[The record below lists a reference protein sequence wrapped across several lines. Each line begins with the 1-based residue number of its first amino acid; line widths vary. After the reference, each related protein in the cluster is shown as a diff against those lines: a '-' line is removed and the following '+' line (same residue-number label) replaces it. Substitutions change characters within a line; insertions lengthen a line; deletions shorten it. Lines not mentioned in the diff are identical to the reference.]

1 MSKKSIVPS
10 EAAPPAAV
18 SVQAASTSA
27 AGEPIAAPAAPQS
40 VAAEKKGLRPSIGRH
55 RLWLNITWFVEVDDH
70 GYLLSP
76 CAEGALGYIIQCRSR
91 NNQLAALKIPRL
103 RGDSR
108 IENAEYCQVL
118 EREAKEVLK
127 VDGAGSK
134 RGIVRLA
141 HPDSQ
146 LLCEIPNLE
155 DAEDTKGQH
164 GYTILVRFEKDRPAR
179 IIKVKKQSS
188 KIAVI
193 PNTEPLV
200 SQIEQEIKVDSWQQ
214 HVGSLLDDHVDI
226 KKRKPVAFYC
236 TQQKPDESAT
246 TGQESIAGP
255 LMEHL
260 SAPNAPLFWY
270 AWLPSMLF
278 EWAQGTLQSA
288 INTDEHQ
295 RWTPSEIY
303 DLLGSILAGL
313 HTLHQLGMIHGD
325 VRPANIMACGD
336 LASPHSYV
344 MGDYGSFTVDLPV
357 TPSGIEAPTGYSTP
371 PNIARHRAS
380 SFYARERRAGV
391 EREDAEV
398 AVITRV
404 VSLTSTPPSDGGEAT
419 PQAPAR
425 PATPAPL
432 LITLTS
438 KRRLPSLDDKRQWEA
453 RRAATQKTYHDLIA
467 ATGSVTPDSWSL
479 SSGDQVRIRD
489 LVFQVLAYQEDT
501 ATGDIYVACQP
512 TFRRVMNE
520 RIVVDSK
527 DNLFDYQRIE
537 DVAIIDI
544 PRWVEVRQ
552 ASVASDLFG
561 VGSIGLYITYSRAQ
575 SKINK
580 QGNASNCESKI
591 AGIIAKLENEENF
604 RNLWPD
610 LRRICSEIESAF
622 GTFNSRNLPRSAASS
637 SGISLAYHDAIQTA
651 LRDAQQ
657 NLSSSIDS
665 FSSEALVKRGK
676 NKRAT
681 NKTKSPFEEFQ
692 SDYHAVVNSLK
703 YLVPEFEIVL
713 SYFGSS
719 AHFLLFV
726 EFILCCIHRRAHLPA
741 MESNAIEPFCANR
754 FEKPR
759 QAKSTS
765 SHTAVQAALAR
776 LDSLRSQ
783 YWPNKLFFELFDS
796 VMGVP
801 TEGAT
806 TKIESDYQLRK
817 KNGLL
822 TAEIEEIK
830 AHMEDKEAEIN
841 DITKERDA
849 NKRALVTNKDL
860 LIQHKDLISRLQEDI
875 AGLQKSL
882 AFEQSR
888 YKELANCYNQQEDE
902 LKKIVDDHA
911 DTTGK
916 FTALQKELTDEQSQK
931 NTLEICLSDKERD
944 NSWIR
949 QELTQLGMNIS
960 AFKEHLSGR
969 FRISRVTIDFG
980 PSSRRSD
987 SETVHGMLQK
997 LDAIKRRMDGLG

>member
-10 EAAPPAAV
+10 AAAPPTAV

-27 AGEPIAAPAAPQS
+27 AGEPSVAPAAPQS
-40 VAAEKKGLRPSIGRH
+40 VTAEKKGHRPSIGRH

-76 CAEGALGYIIQCRSR
+76 CAEGALDYIIQCRSR

-127 VDGAGSK
+127 VDGVGSK

-146 LLCEIPNLE
+146 LICEIPNLE
-155 DAEDTKGQH
+155 DADDTKGQH

-179 IIKVKKQSS
+179 IIKVKNQSS

-200 SQIEQEIKVDSWQQ
+200 SQIEQEIKVDSWKQ

-236 TQQKPDESAT
+236 AQRKPDESAT
-246 TGQESIAGP
+246 AGQESIAGP
-255 LMEHL
+255 LLAHL
-260 SAPNAPLFWY
+260 SAPNVPLFWY
-270 AWLPSMLF
+270 AWLPSILF

-288 INTDEHQ
+288 INTDEHH

-325 VRPANIMACGD
+325 VRPANIMACGE
-336 LASPHSYV
+336 LASPYSYV
-344 MGDYGSFTVDLPV
+344 VGDYGSFTVDLPA

-404 VSLTSTPPSDGGEAT
+404 VPRTSSLPSDGGEAT
-419 PQAPAR
+419 PQVPAR

-438 KRRLPSLDDKRQWEA
+438 KRRLPSLDDKQQWAA
-453 RRAATQKTYHDLIA
+453 RRAASQKMYHDLTA
-467 ATGSVTPDSWSL
+467 ETGSVTSDPWSL

-501 ATGDIYVACQP
+501 ANGAIYVACQP

-552 ASVASDLFG
+552 ASVACDLFG

-575 SKINK
+575 SQISK
-580 QGNASNCESKI
+580 QGRASNCESKI

-622 GTFNSRNLPRSAASS
+622 CTFNSRNSPKPTVSS
-637 SGISLAYHDAIQTA
+637 SGTSQAYHDAIQTS

-657 NLSSSIDS
+657 NLSSFINTS
-665 FSSEALVKRGK
+665 SSEALVKKGK

-681 NKTKSPFEEFQ
+681 SKVKSPLEEFQ
-692 SDYHAVVNSLK
+692 SDYHAVINSLK

-713 SYFGSS
+713 NYFGSS

-741 MESNAIEPFCANR
+741 MARNAIEPFCENR
-754 FEKPR
+754 FEKPS
-759 QAKSTS
+759 QVKSS
-765 SHTAVQAALAR
+765 STAVQAALAS

-783 YWPNKLFFELFDS
+783 YWPNKLFFELFDA

-822 TAEIEEIK
+822 AVEIEDFKAQMDEKEI
-830 AHMEDKEAEIN
+830 EIN
-841 DITKERDA
+841 EITKERDA

-860 LIQHKDLISRLQEDI
+860 LIQNKDLISHLQDQVFE
-875 AGLQKSL
+875 LQKFL
-882 AFEQSR
+882 AIEQAR
-888 YKELANCYNQQEDE
+888 YKELADCYSQREDE
-902 LKKIVDDHA
+902 LEKRFLDGHA
-911 DTTGK
+911 HTTAK
-916 FTALQKELTDEQSQK
+916 FNALQKELTDEQSK
-931 NTLEICLSDKERD
+931 RSTLEFSLSDKKRD
-944 NSWIR
+944 ISRIGD
-949 QELTQLGMNIS
+949 ELTQLGSSMS
-960 AFKEHLSGR
+960 AFKEHFSAR
-969 FRISRVTIDFG
+969 FRISRVSIDFR
-980 PSSRRSD
+980 PSSRGSD
-987 SETVHGMLQK
+987 SETVHEMLKK
-997 LDAIKRRMDGLG
+997 LDSIKRSMDSLG